1 MNVYIAGSSTDLET
15 PRELAILLERK
26 GYRITRKWWLA
37 IDEARARD
45 WQGDENVEPEYA
57 LRCAREDLEA
67 VAECQVLVFLE
78 GRAKSFGAPLEIG
91 AALALE
97 TPILAIGTPKGRIW
111 ERLPL
116 WNQVESVREA
126 MEWLEEFVE
135 FNKWCARR
143 SAPFERFESAL
154 GRIERDI
161 FASLDEFPS
170 LLAWFS
176 SPDMRD
182 RVLVDQR
189 SGALLGRVKDPYW
202 TVQLPRPCSGQIT
215 RPIDQECERVEHRIR
230 EALGEST
237 PKSDV
242 CTKCE
247 GSGIVVGWGEYTSET
262 CPECQGLRT

>member
-1 MNVYIAGSSTDLET
+1 MNLYIAGSSTDLET

-37 IDEARARD
+37 IDEARARG

-67 VAECQVLVFLE
+67 VAECQVLVFLD
-78 GRAKSFGAPLEIG
+78 GKAKSEGAMIEIG
-91 AALALE
+91 AALAQE

-111 ERLPL
+111 DTLLL

-135 FNKWCARR
+135 FNKGCARR

-154 GRIERDI
+154 DV
-161 FASLDEFPS
+161 FAPGEAPDEFPS
-170 LLAWFS
+170 PLAWFS

-202 TVQLPRPCSGQIT
+202 TVQLPHPCSGQIT

-242 CTKCE
+242 CTRCE
-247 GSGIVVGWGEYTSET
+247 GTKIDRREHPAVP
-262 CPECQGLRT
+262 CPECQGSGLRT